1 MSITETQRPEGHSHE
16 HDHKEITII
25 VNGRPKKVAEGDLS
39 FSEIVALAFTP
50 VPPNALFTVTY
61 SRGDNNKSGS
71 LQPGQ
76 TVKIKDGMIF
86 NVTETGQS

>member
-1 MSITETQRPEGHSHE
+1 MSITEIHHPEGNPHE
-16 HDHKEITII
+16 HHHKEITII